1 MACSDLLVADDDRP
15 RGFGRRRLLRY
26 AVGGV
31 VLAAGGHAIIVGATP
46 PDYRTA
52 RGERRMITLPD
63 GSTADL
69 AEASDLTVRYDPG
82 LRLIVLHRGRASFH
96 ATPFPGRP
104 FVVEADGVRT
114 ETASGRFEV
123 GIAPDAV
130 TVTVAQGNVT
140 AAGTE
145 LATGRLLH
153 YGAAGTGPI
162 QDSPPLD

>member
-1 MACSDLLVADDDRP
+1 MARSDLLVTDDARP
-15 RGFGRRRLLRY
+15 RGPSRRRVLRY

-31 VLAAGGHAIIVGATP
+31 VLAAGSHAIIVGATA

-69 AEASDLTVRYDPG
+69 AEASDLSVRYDPG

-104 FVVEADGVRT
+104 FVVEAEGVLT
-114 ETASGRFEV
+114 ETVGGRFEV
-123 GIAPDAV
+123 GIAREAV
-130 TVTVAQGNVT
+130 TVTVAQGTVT
-140 AAGTE
+140 TAGTE
-145 LATGRLLH
+145 LAAGRLLH

-162 QDSPPLD
+162 QDSTPLD